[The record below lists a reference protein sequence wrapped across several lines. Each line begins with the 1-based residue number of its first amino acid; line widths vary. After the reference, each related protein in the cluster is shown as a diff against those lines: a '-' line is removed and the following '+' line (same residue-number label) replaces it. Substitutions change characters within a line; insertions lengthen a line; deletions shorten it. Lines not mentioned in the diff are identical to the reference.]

1 MLFLFPVKDSKLSTG
16 NTISSSSSSRK
27 LLRRPLRGLSGA
39 VQCTIIQKLKERA
52 KKTNKKF
59 GLGETKKVCLE
70 LLAEAGAG

>member
-1 MLFLFPVKDSKLSTG
+1 MCESLIIIIIIIIITETSKAPLTG
-16 NTISSSSSSRK
+16 I
-27 LLRRPLRGLSGA
+27 SGA
-39 VQCTIIQKLKERA
+39 VQCTIIQKLKEHA